1 MNFNIRSGGNNL
13 LRKVACLLFTCK
25 KTKFK
30 IFLAMKLTVL
40 LMTVFCLKLSAAAW
54 SQQITIRAK
63 NEPFKNVI
71 ELIGQQSGYSVL
83 ADGKEIN
90 NARNL
95 SLNLKNVSLK
105 QALDACFED
114 QPFTYQLMDKAILI
128 TAKRPQPLAPVSWVL
143 NGKVV
148 NETGEPI
155 AGASVYIKGTKHG
168 ASTDLN
174 GRFIIEVDAA
184 TDSLVVTSVGYKE
197 KTIAIGNAREV
208 TIILEPDLEGQKIEE
223 VVIVGF
229 GQQQKRQN
237 VVGAITTVNVKEI
250 KGPTSNLTTM
260 LAGRIAGIISYQRSG
275 EPGQDNAQFFV
286 RGLGSFGGGKVDP
299 LILIDGIESSG
310 TDLARLQP
318 DDIADFSVLKD
329 ATAAAVYG
337 ARGANGVMLVNTKQG
352 TSEKTKFTF
361 RAENS
366 VSGNTQNF
374 RMADNITYMKA
385 ANEGA
390 LTRNPLAP
398 IPYSLSK
405 IDFTEL
411 GTDPLLYPSN
421 DWMKLMIRDYT
432 LNQRFNTSIS
442 GGGRVAKY
450 YIAGTYNIDNGV
462 LKNDQINNFKSNIKL
477 KNYSI
482 RSNNT
487 LKLTKSTEAIIRVY
501 GQFDDYSGPIGGGQG
516 VFNSVLKAN
525 PVAFPILFPAELSPY
540 VSHLMFGN
548 ELVPGSTS
556 TLYTN
561 PYANMVS
568 GYQQYASSTINAQLE
583 VKQNLSSLLSGLS
596 VRAMGYVQRYAR
608 FSSQRRYVPFY
619 YRANAIDN
627 VITLTPLN
635 DGNAGSVGET
645 GREYLDYS
653 GGDKDQT
660 NNFYTEVAANYV
672 QTFHEKHDVS
682 GMLIGIVQHSIVSN
696 TRDDGLEQSLPRRNM
711 GLSGRFSY
719 YYDKRYLLEFNFGY
733 NGSERFS
740 ENNRW
745 GFFPSLGA
753 AWVVSNESFF
763 NVDGISNLK
772 LRASYGLVGNDAI
785 GDAKARFFYMSNVN
799 LNNSGYGAS
808 FGTDW
813 GYSRS
818 GVSISRYSNNKIGWE
833 ESRQLNLGLD
843 ITAFGVNLIVDAY
856 RQKRSNILMTRSYV
870 PGTMGLQ
877 ASMQANVGKVES
889 EGIDVGINYNR
900 AFHNSMWTQL
910 RGNFTFARNKATVY
924 DEPVYAE
931 NEWYR
936 FHVGYP
942 VRQEWGY
949 IAERLFV
956 DDYEVANSPT
966 QFFGSGREAQYG
978 AGDIKYRDVNGD
990 GVINEADRVP
1000 IGLPTTPEIIYGFG
1014 GSFGYKGFDVSA
1026 FFQGSAQSSFF
1037 LEPNKIAPF
1046 VPSLDGNNNP
1056 VPSQPNGLL
1065 KEVAENHWSE
1075 DNRNL
1080 YAFWPRLS
1088 NIQNNNNNQRST
1100 WWMRD
1105 GTFLRLKNVELG
1117 YTLTSRL
1124 LKRWGLSNCRV
1135 YLNATNLF
1143 VISKFKIWDPEMGG
1157 NGLGYPVQRVYNIGF
1172 NLAL

>member
-1 MNFNIRSGGNNL
+1 MKFNFRNDSNNI
-13 LRKVACLLFTCK
+13 LRKVTYLPFPCTR
-25 KTKFK
+25 TKSK

-40 LMTVFCLKLSAAAW
+40 LMTVFCLKMSAAVW
-54 SQQITIRAK
+54 SQQINIKTR

-71 ELIGQQSGYSVL
+71 ELIGQQSGYSIL

-90 NARNL
+90 SSRNV

-105 QALDACFED
+105 QALDACFEG
-114 QPFTYQLMDKAILI
+114 QPFAYQLMDKAILI
-128 TAKRPQPLAPVSWVL
+128 TARRQQPVVPLSWVL

-148 NETGEPI
+148 NKTGEPI
-155 AGASVYIKGTKHG
+155 AGASVFIKGTRRG

-174 GRFIIEVDAA
+174 GKFMIEIDAA
-184 TDSLVVTSVGYKE
+184 TDSLLVTSVGYKE
-197 KTIAIGNAREV
+197 KTIAAGNAREI
-208 TIILEPDLEGQKIEE
+208 TIILELDLERQKIEE
-223 VVIVGF
+223 IVIVGF
-229 GQQQKRQN
+229 GQQKKQN

-318 DDIADFSVLKD
+318 DDIANFSVLKD

-337 ARGANGVMLVNTKQG
+337 ARGANGVLLVNTKQG
-352 TSEKTKFTF
+352 VTEKTKFTF

-366 VSGNTQNF
+366 LSSNTQNF

-405 IDFTEL
+405 IDFTEA
-411 GTDPLLYPSN
+411 GADPLLYPNN

-432 LNQRFNTSIS
+432 MNQRFNTSIS
-442 GGGRVAKY
+442 GGGRIAKY
-450 YIAGTYNIDNGV
+450 YIAGTFNTDKGI
-462 LKNDQINNFKSNIKL
+462 LKNDEMNNFKSNIKL
-477 KNYSI
+477 RNYSI

-487 LKLTKSTEAIIRVY
+487 LSLTKSTEAIIRVY
-501 GQFDDYSGPIGGGQG
+501 GQFDDYSGPIGGGWG

-540 VSHLMFGN
+540 TSHLMFGS

-568 GYQQYASSTINAQLE
+568 GYQQHTSSTINAQVE
-583 VKQNLSSLLSGLS
+583 VRQDLSSLLPGLS
-596 VRAMGYVQRYAR
+596 VRAMSYVRRYAR

-619 YRANAIDN
+619 YRASSIDN

-653 GGDKDQT
+653 SGDKEQT
-660 NNFYTEVAANYV
+660 NNFYTEVATNYAR
-672 QTFHEKHDVS
+672 TFHEKHDVS
-682 GMLIGIVQHSIVSN
+682 GMLIGIVQNSIVSN
-696 TRDDGLEQSLPRRNM
+696 TRNDGLEQSLPRRNM
-711 GLSGRFSY
+711 GLSGRMSY
-719 YYDKRYLLEFNFGY
+719 IFDTRYLLEFNFGY

-740 ENNRW
+740 KNNRW

-753 AWVVSNESFF
+753 AWVVSKESFF
-763 NVDGISNLK
+763 KVDGISNLK

-785 GDAKARFFYMSNVN
+785 GDANARFFYMSDVN
-799 LNNSGYGAS
+799 LNNGNYGAS
-808 FGTDW
+808 FGTNW
-813 GYSRS
+813 GYSRP
-818 GVSISRYSNNKIGWE
+818 GVSISRYSNDKIGWE
-833 ESRQLNLGLD
+833 ESRQLNFGLD
-843 ITAFGVNLIVDAY
+843 VTAFGVNVIVDAY

-877 ASMQANVGKVES
+877 ASMQANVGKAES
-889 EGIDVGINYNR
+889 EGVDVGINYNK
-900 AFHNSMWTQL
+900 AFKKSMWTQL

-924 DEPVYAE
+924 DEPTYKD

-936 FHVGYP
+936 THVGYSI
-942 VRQEWGY
+942 QQQWGY

-956 DDYEVANSPT
+956 DDNEVANSPT

-990 GVINEADRVP
+990 GVINEADAVP

-1014 GSFGYKGFDVSA
+1014 GSFGYKSFDVSA
-1026 FFQGSAQSSFF
+1026 FLQGSTRSSFF
-1037 LEPNKIAPF
+1037 ISPSDISPF
-1046 VPSLDGNNNP
+1046 VTNGG
-1056 VPSQPNGLL
+1056 QQNGLL
-1065 KEVAENHWSE
+1065 RVIAENHWSE

-1105 GTFLRLKNVELG
+1105 GSFLRVKNVELG
-1117 YTLTSRL
+1117 YTLISRQL
-1124 LKRWGLSNCRV
+1124 TRWGLSNCRI
-1135 YLNATNLF
+1135 YLNASNLF
-1143 VISKFKIWDPEMGG
+1143 VISKFKTWDPEMGG
-1157 NGLGYPVQRVYNIGF
+1157 NGLGYPVQRVYNIGI
-1172 NLAL
+1172 NLGL